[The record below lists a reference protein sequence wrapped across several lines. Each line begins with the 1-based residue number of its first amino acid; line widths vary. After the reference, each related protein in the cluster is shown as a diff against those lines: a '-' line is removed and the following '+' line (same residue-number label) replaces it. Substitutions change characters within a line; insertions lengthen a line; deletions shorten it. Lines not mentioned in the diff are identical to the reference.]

1 MIKNITGG
9 KYININGAY
18 YSDPYISPGSVGAG
32 MLRWNP
38 NMGYMEVSDGNIW
51 KCFNSITP
59 TIELTPEAQNILD
72 WAKQKMEEEKKLD
85 GLCEKYPGLRNARDN
100 FETFKRLVESG
111 EPV

>member
-9 KYININGAY
+9 KYININGSY
-18 YSDPYISPGSVGAG
+18 YTDPYISPGTAGAG
-32 MLRWNP
+32 MLRWNS
-38 NMGYMEVSDGNIW
+38 NMNCIEVNDGVMW
-51 KCFNSITP
+51 KAFSTAIP

-72 WAKQKMEEEKKLD
+72 WAKQKMEEERRID

-100 FETFKRLVESG
+100 FETFKRIVESR